1 LGVVLGWCGGG
12 GPRLGGS
19 SGLSVVGVGCC
30 YSRALP
36 PLDVGAV
43 FLILHAFGVGFV
55 DHLSL
60 KEEEEEEE
68 DGSIIYK

>member
-1 LGVVLGWCGGG
+1 MSREVLVAW
-12 GPRLGGS
+12 
-19 SGLSVVGVGCC
+19 GLSLAGVVGVGCC

-43 FLILHAFGVGFV
+43 FLILYAFGVGFV

-68 DGSIIYK
+68 EEEDGSIIYK